1 MREGWIIS
9 GAAHLALFV
18 VLLLS
23 GLFAQD
29 RIAEV
34 SVSEVSIISEA
45 EYAAL
50 TLPEVAPETQT
61 ETPDV
66 TPPEPVE
73 DTAPETPAEDTAP
86 EAPEPEPVE
95 TPAAPDAPDLTV
107 PERTPEVA
115 ILEDAPE
122 IDMPEVVQ
130 DGSSLERDVVAA
142 PSPRVAETP
151 SIAPPPD
158 AEVAP
163 ERIEDTAPDPEAP
176 PEEVVPDE
184 QPTAPE
190 EASDRIVTEAE
201 EQRELAPASSM
212 RPRSRPARPVRVA
225 EEPQEETPA
234 SQPQTQPAQEPERD
248 DTADAIAAAVAE
260 AQEQPAPAAAPSGP
274 PLTGG
279 EKDAFRIAVGS
290 CWVVDPGAQSAGVVV
305 TVAFSL
311 GQDGRPQGDV
321 RQISASGGDASAQRA
336 AFDAARRAILRCG
349 ARGFPLPVEKYEQ
362 WRDIEMTFNP
372 NGMQVR

>member
-66 TPPEPVE
+66 MPPEPVE

-130 DGSSLERDVVAA
+130 DGSSPLLRRAWRRRR
-142 PSPRVAETP
+142 PSRRHP
-151 SIAPPPD
+151 
-158 AEVAP
+158 
-163 ERIEDTAPDPEAP
+163 
-176 PEEVVPDE
+176 
-184 QPTAPE
+184 
-190 EASDRIVTEAE
+190 
-201 EQRELAPASSM
+201 M
-212 RPRSRPARPVRVA
+212 PRSRP
-225 EEPQEETPA
+225 
-234 SQPQTQPAQEPERD
+234 
-248 DTADAIAAAVAE
+248 
-260 AQEQPAPAAAPSGP
+260 
-274 PLTGG
+274 
-279 EKDAFRIAVGS
+279 
-290 CWVVDPGAQSAGVVV
+290 
-305 TVAFSL
+305 
-311 GQDGRPQGDV
+311 
-321 RQISASGGDASAQRA
+321 SASKTRHPTPRRRPRRWSPTNSPPRPRRRVTAS
-336 AFDAARRAILRCG
+336 
-349 ARGFPLPVEKYEQ
+349 
-362 WRDIEMTFNP
+362 
-372 NGMQVR
+372 